1 YYGWLS
7 PKKEIRRQQLHK
19 LKSIK
24 EVIVILDTPYR
35 LKSLMTDIVRVLGK
49 KIPVVVAFQL
59 TMDGEKFYR
68 GSAEKILKQVEG
80 KNLKGEFVL
89 IVNNKK

>member
-1 YYGWLS
+1 
-7 PKKEIRRQQLHK
+7 
-19 LKSIK
+19 
-24 EVIVILDTPYR
+24 
-35 LKSLMTDIVRVLGK
+35 MRVLGK